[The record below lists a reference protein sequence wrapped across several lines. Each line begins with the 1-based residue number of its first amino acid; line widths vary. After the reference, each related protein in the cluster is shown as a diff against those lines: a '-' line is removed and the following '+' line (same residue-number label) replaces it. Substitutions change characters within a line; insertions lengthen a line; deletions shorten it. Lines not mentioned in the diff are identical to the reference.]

1 MEYQRVVVVTDSQ
14 QLVKLWDG
22 SGHRSAG
29 CHIMQ
34 EMKLLPQ
41 LLSSPGIQTAIR
53 LETSEQS
60 GAGGC
65 PLSTVLLF

>member
-34 EMKLLPQ
+34 EMKLLAQ
-41 LLSSPGIQTAIR
+41 LASPVREFR
-53 LETSEQS
+53 LQFDWRQANNPAQA
-60 GAGGC
+60 GAHC
-65 PLSTVLLF
+65 LH